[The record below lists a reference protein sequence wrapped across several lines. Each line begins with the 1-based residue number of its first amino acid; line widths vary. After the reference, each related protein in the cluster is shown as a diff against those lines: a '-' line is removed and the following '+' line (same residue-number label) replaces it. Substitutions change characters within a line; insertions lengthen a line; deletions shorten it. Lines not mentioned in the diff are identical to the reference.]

1 MFSLFALFHTGKTRL
16 HTNYGS
22 GLLFLPSDMI
32 SFSFQDYQEKDLDLD
47 LDDEDPPKSPVQ
59 GPSHALEPS
68 KSKKKVKAVSPT
80 FLSSAS
86 APKKTRSKLGWEEVD
101 TFDSWADF
109 ETSDLFREI
118 RYRIEHDEMLSFLS
132 IYRFRMVIC
141 LYSN

>member
-1 MFSLFALFHTGKTRL
+1 MELSV
-16 HTNYGS
+16 
-22 GLLFLPSDMI
+22 SDVLCI
-32 SFSFQDYQEKDLDLD
+32 VLVLICFSFYVLDLD

-118 RYRIEHDEMLSFLS
+118 RY
-132 IYRFRMVIC
+132 
-141 LYSN
+141 

>member
-86 APKKTRSKLGWEEVD
+86 AQV
-101 TFDSWADF
+101 
-109 ETSDLFREI
+109 
-118 RYRIEHDEMLSFLS
+118 
-132 IYRFRMVIC
+132 
-141 LYSN
+141 SNRT